1 MQVDRRQFLSGLG
14 VTLALPWLES
24 SAMAEAPRSKR
35 LVCVG
40 NHLGFYPGNFFPKT
54 AGKNYETSSTL
65 KPLEKHRDDL
75 TVFSHLDP

>member
-40 NHLGFYPGNFFPKT
+40 NHLGFYPGNFFRKQPARIT
-54 AGKNYETSSTL
+54 RPPPRSSRL
-65 KPLEKHRDDL
+65 RNIGMI
-75 TVFSHLDP
+75 